1 MATQTLSAPRTAAI
15 REKVDAFFASIGQG
29 MNAYMERRS
38 RMDQITRLEAKTDE
52 ELSKLGI
59 KRDRIV
65 QYVFR
70 DLFYV

>member
-38 RMDQITRLEAKTDE
+38 RMDQINNLEAKTDE

-65 QYVFR
+65 QHVFR